1 MLITSTDN
9 KKIKEIRKL
18 KNNKY
23 MMCEKKFI
31 VEGEHLVEE
40 AKKEGLL
47 LEVISTLE
55 RDYGVCNTIVT
66 QNVMDSISNLP
77 SKPSVIGVCKFILE
91 NKNLGNKI
99 IILDGVQD
107 PGNLGTIIRS
117 SVAFGFDTVVLSST
131 CVKKYN
137 EKVIRSTQGMLF
149 KQNVITKDLL
159 EFIPLLKDKD
169 YKIYGTDVVNGT
181 NVKEVKKSDKVAVIM
196 GSEGLGI
203 SSDVKKLIDENIYIM
218 MSDNCESLNVAV
230 AASIIMHDLT
240 N

>member
-18 KNNKY
+18 KNNKH
-23 MMCEKKFI
+23 MMNEKKFI

-55 RDYGVCNTIVT
+55 KDYGVYNTIVT

-77 SKPSVIGVCKFILE
+77 SKPSVIGICKFILE

-159 EFIPLLKDKD
+159 EFIPLLKDKG

-203 SSDVKKLIDENIYIM
+203 SGDVKNLIDENIYIT